1 MLKATMNGLSG
12 VIEIKK
18 TEKKQLF
25 DMLSFV
31 SLSIKDKASDNISR
45 KKIRC

>member
-1 MLKATMNGLSG
+1 MNALSG
-12 VIEIKK
+12 VIEMEIKK

-25 DMLSFV
+25 NMLSFV

-45 KKIRC
+45 KRR